1 MKKVLLSLLLLLT
14 LSGCA
19 HIHMENSREEPV
31 ALQPRESLTT
41 KIPELDGPAIT
52 IAVYGFQ
59 DKTGQ
64 MKPNDKLAVFSK
76 AVTQGAEVFLIK
88 SLQDSKNWFKVV
100 ERVGLDNLIK
110 ERQLI
115 RNQREVY
122 EGKDARP
129 LKPMTVA
136 GVMIEGGIIGYDS
149 NIRSGGNGARFLG
162 IGGSQQYRVDEIVIS
177 MRLISVNSGE
187 VLLTSAVSK
196 TIYSTQ
202 HNVGVLRF
210 VDAGTKALELE
221 NGMALNEPTT
231 YAVRVAI
238 EQAVHDMIIEGEKKG
253 IWRFKK
259 PKPVVEQSTPTV
271 NAVPE
276 KPEEKKDELVQP
288 QTSQA
293 PQGAPEPVP
302 AAPIE
307 PVGGKSNEAIPGV
320 EPKKEEKVTRIVP
333 IKPEHLVVIDE
344 KTEAKAETKTII
356 PSQELKSNAELFAPR
371 YLAQDAFVYKEA
383 NEKSQRTWLLK
394 KGTELTIISP
404 GPEGW
409 HLVRDAEKRKG
420 FVKQDVLTNKQQ

>member
-1 MKKVLLSLLLLLT
+1 MKKILLSLLIVTT

-19 HIHMENSREEPV
+19 TIHMDAGKEEPV
-31 ALQPRESLTT
+31 ALLPRESLTT
-41 KIPELDGPAIT
+41 KIPELDGPPIT
-52 IAVYGFQ
+52 IAVYGFL

-187 VLLTSAVSK
+187 VLLTTAVSK
-196 TIYSTQ
+196 TIFSTQ
-202 HNVGVLRF
+202 HNVGMLRF

-238 EQAVHDMIIEGEKKG
+238 EQAVYDMIVEGEKKG
-253 IWRFKK
+253 IWRYKK
-259 PKPVVEQSTPTV
+259 LVQAEVKKEEPKVEVKVESKVEVT
-271 NAVPE
+271 A
-276 KPEEKKDELVQP
+276 EEKKDVAVVQQPISETKPETVLVP
-288 QTSQA
+288 RVVPITSTA
-293 PQGAPEPVP
+293 V
-302 AAPIE
+302 
-307 PVGGKSNEAIPGV
+307 
-320 EPKKEEKVTRIVP
+320 KKEISKEP
-333 IKPEHLVVIDE
+333 
-344 KTEAKAETKTII
+344 
-356 PSQELKSNAELFAPR
+356 AELFGTRVLKEDA
-371 YLAQDAFVYKEA
+371 YLYKEA
-383 NEKSQRTWLLK
+383 DDKSQRIWQLK

>member
-1 MKKVLLSLLLLLT
+1 MKRLILSFVIAT
-14 LSGCA
+14 ALSGCA
-19 HIHMENSREEPV
+19 SIHMDVGRDEPV

-187 VLLTSAVSK
+187 VLLTTAVSK
-196 TIYSTQ
+196 TIFSTQ

-238 EQAVHDMIIEGEKKG
+238 EQAVYDMIVEGEKKG
-253 IWRFKK
+253 IWRYKK
-259 PKPVVEQSTPTV
+259 PVQTVVKEEV
-271 NAVPE
+271 KV
-276 KPEEKKDELVQP
+276 EEKKDVVVEPQPISETKPEEVIVSRVVPIAPTEVKVEEKKDVVVQP
-288 QTSQA
+288 QTQS
-293 PQGAPEPVP
+293 
-302 AAPIE
+302 
-307 PVGGKSNEAIPGV
+307 
-320 EPKKEEKVTRIVP
+320 
-333 IKPEHLVVIDE
+333 
-344 KTEAKAETKTII
+344 ETKTQTV
-356 PSQELKSNAELFAPR
+356 PSAAAEVKKEPADLFGTRVLKE
-371 YLAQDAFVYKEA
+371 DAYVYKEA
-383 NEKSQRTWLLK
+383 DEKSQRTWLLK

-420 FVKQDVLTNKQQ
+420 FVKQDVLTNKPQ

>member
-1 MKKVLLSLLLLLT
+1 MKRILLSLLIAT
-14 LSGCA
+14 ALSGCA
-19 HIHMENSREEPV
+19 TVHMDAGKEEPV
-31 ALQPRESLTT
+31 ALLPRENLTT
-41 KIPELDGPAIT
+41 KIPELDGPAIA
-52 IAVYGFQ
+52 IAVYGFT

-162 IGGSQQYRVDEIVIS
+162 IGGSQQYRVDEITIS

-187 VLLTSAVSK
+187 VLITTAVSK
-196 TIYSTQ
+196 TIFSTQ

-221 NGMALNEPTT
+221 NGQALNEPTT

-238 EQAVHDMIIEGEKKG
+238 EQAVYDMIVEGEKKG
-253 IWRFKK
+253 IWRYKK
-259 PKPVVEQSTPTV
+259 PAEVKKEEVIAEPKVEVKAVEAKVEEKKEVVAQPQPKVSAPVVEAKVEAKPAEPRPLFGQRKLKEAEFIYKEPNDKSQKTWQFKKGSVV
-271 NAVPE
+271 NV
-276 KPEEKKDELVQP
+276 VQP
-288 QTSQA
+288 GSE
-293 PQGAPEPVP
+293 GWV
-302 AAPIE
+302 
-307 PVGGKSNEAIPGV
+307 K
-320 EPKKEEKVTRIVP
+320 
-333 IKPEHLVVIDE
+333 VIDSE
-344 KTEAKAETKTII
+344 SRGGWVRLEALE
-356 PSQELKSNAELFAPR
+356 E
-371 YLAQDAFVYKEA
+371 
-383 NEKSQRTWLLK
+383 
-394 KGTELTIISP
+394 
-404 GPEGW
+404 
-409 HLVRDAEKRKG
+409 
-420 FVKQDVLTNKQQ
+420 VK

>member
-1 MKKVLLSLLLLLT
+1 MKRLLLT
-14 LSGCA
+14 FITATVLTGCA
-19 HIHMENSREEPV
+19 SIHMEASKEDPV
-31 ALQPRESLTT
+31 ALQPRESLTA
-41 KIPELDGPAIT
+41 KLPELDGPAIT

-177 MRLISVNSGE
+177 LRLISVNSGE
-187 VLLTSAVSK
+187 VLITNAVSK

-202 HNVGVLRF
+202 HNVGMLRF

-221 NGMALNEPTT
+221 NGQALNEPTT

-238 EQAVHDMIIEGEKKG
+238 EQAVYDMIVEGEKKG
-253 IWRFKK
+253 IWRYKK
-259 PKPVVEQSTPTV
+259 PKTDPAPVV
-271 NAVPE
+271 
-276 KPEEKKDELVQP
+276 KEETKDELVQS

-293 PQGAPEPVP
+293 PQRAPEPQP
-302 AAPIE
+302 AAQTVTGNTE
-307 PVGGKSNEAIPGV
+307 GNGKGQTNEAKV
-320 EPKKEEKVTRIVP
+320 QEEPAAKI
-333 IKPEHLVVIDE
+333 E
-344 KTEAKAETKTII
+344 KTEKQTQPVTVY
-356 PSQELKSNAELFAPR
+356 LK
-371 YLAQDAFVYKEA
+371 QDSYVYKDS
-383 NEKSQRTWLLK
+383 NEKSQRTWWLK
-394 KGTELTIISP
+394 KGTELKIQGTVT
-404 GPEGW
+404 EGW
-409 HLVRDAEKRKG
+409 YFVVDAEKRKG
-420 FVKQDVLTNKQQ
+420 FVKSDVLSEHKPQ

>member
-1 MKKVLLSLLLLLT
+1 MKRALLSLLIATT

-19 HIHMENSREEPV
+19 TIHMDVGRDEPV

-41 KIPELDGPAIT
+41 KIPELDGPPIT

-187 VLLTSAVSK
+187 VLLTTAVSK
-196 TIYSTQ
+196 TIFSTQ

-221 NGMALNEPTT
+221 NGQALNEPTT

-238 EQAVHDMIIEGEKKG
+238 EQAVYDMIVEGEKKG
-253 IWRFKK
+253 IWRYKK
-259 PKPVVEQSTPTV
+259 P
-271 NAVPE
+271 AAAARPE
-276 KPEEKKDELVQP
+276 GVKVEEKKE
-288 QTSQA
+288 
-293 PQGAPEPVP
+293 EPKV
-302 AAPIE
+302 E
-307 PVGGKSNEAIPGV
+307 VKV
-320 EPKKEEKVTRIVP
+320 EPKVEIKVEEKKEVVVEPQP
-333 IKPEHLVVIDE
+333 ISETKPEAVLVPRVVPVAPTAVKKE
-344 KTEAKAETKTII
+344 QPKEPTNLFGTRV
-356 PSQELKSNAELFAPR
+356 LKEDA
-371 YLAQDAFVYKEA
+371 YLYKEA
-383 NEKSQRTWLLK
+383 DDKSQKTWQLK
-394 KGTELTIISP
+394 KGTELTIVSP
-404 GPEGW
+404 GPDGW
-409 HLVRDAEKRKG
+409 HSVRDAEKRKG
-420 FVKQDVLTNKQQ
+420 FVKQDVLTNKQ

>member
-1 MKKVLLSLLLLLT
+1 MKLILSLLLVT
-14 LSGCA
+14 VLSGCA
-19 HIHMENSREEPV
+19 TIHMDAAREDAV
-31 ALQPRESLTT
+31 ALTPRESLTN
-41 KIPELDGPAIT
+41 KIPQLDGPPMT
-52 IAVYGFQ
+52 IAVYGFT

-64 MKPNDKLAVFSK
+64 MKPNDRLAVFSK
-76 AVTQGAEVFLIK
+76 AVTQGSEVFLIK
-88 SLQDSKNWFKVV
+88 ALQDSKNWFKVV

-136 GVMIEGGIIGYDS
+136 GIMIEGGIIGYDS

-177 MRLISVNSGE
+177 LRLVSVNSGE
-187 VLLTSAVSK
+187 VLISNAVSK

-221 NGMALNEPTT
+221 NGQALNEPTT

-238 EQAVHDMIIEGEKKG
+238 EQAVYDMIIEGEKKG
-253 IWRFKK
+253 MWRFKK
-259 PKPVVEQSTPTV
+259 SVTQEVPVV
-271 NAVPE
+271 
-276 KPEEKKDELVQP
+276 KEEKKDELVQP

-293 PQGAPEPVP
+293 PQGAPEPLP
-302 AAPIE
+302 PAPIE
-307 PVGGKSNEAIPGV
+307 PVKQESNGASQTV
-320 EPKKEEKVTRIVP
+320 EPKAEKITRIVP
-333 IKPEHLVVIDE
+333 IQPEHLVVVE
-344 KTEAKAETKTII
+344 KVETNT
-356 PSQELKSNAELFAPR
+356 NTNTAPVVKPPAQLWSSR
-371 YLAQDAFVYKEA
+371 YLKEDSFVYKEP
-383 NEKSQRTWLLK
+383 NEKSQRTWQLK
-394 KGTELTIISP
+394 KGTEFNIISP

-409 HLVRDAEKRKG
+409 HYVVDAEKRKG
-420 FVKQDVLTNKQQ
+420 YVRADVLSEHRPK

>member
-1 MKKVLLSLLLLLT
+1 MKRLVLLLLVLLT

-19 HIHMENSREEPV
+19 TTHMDTGKEEPV
-31 ALQPRESLTT
+31 ALKPRESLTT

-149 NIRSGGNGARFLG
+149 NIRSGGSGARFLG
-162 IGGSQQYRVDEIVIS
+162 IGASQQYRVDEIVIS

-187 VLLTSAVSK
+187 VLLTTAVSK
-196 TIYSTQ
+196 TIFSTQ
-202 HNVGVLRF
+202 HNVGMLRF

-231 YAVRVAI
+231 YAVRVSI
-238 EQAVHDMIIEGEKKG
+238 EQAVYDMIVEGEKKG
-253 IWRFKK
+253 IWRYKK
-259 PKPVVEQSTPTV
+259 PAQAEVKKEEVKVEPVKDVVVEPQPISETRPE
-271 NAVPE
+271 AVLVSKVVPIALAE
-276 KPEEKKDELVQP
+276 VKKEEVKAEEKKDVVVQS
-288 QTSQA
+288 QTQS
-293 PQGAPEPVP
+293 
-302 AAPIE
+302 
-307 PVGGKSNEAIPGV
+307 
-320 EPKKEEKVTRIVP
+320 
-333 IKPEHLVVIDE
+333 
-344 KTEAKAETKTII
+344 ETKTQAV
-356 PSQELKSNAELFAPR
+356 PSTATEVKKEQPKDPVDLFGTRVLKEDA
-371 YLAQDAFVYKEA
+371 YLYKEA
-383 NEKSQRTWLLK
+383 DDKSQRTWQLK
-394 KGTELTIISP
+394 KGVELTIVSP

>member
-1 MKKVLLSLLLLLT
+1 MKRLILSFVIAT
-14 LSGCA
+14 ALSGCA
-19 HIHMENSREEPV
+19 HVQMDAGKEEPV

-41 KIPELDGPAIT
+41 KIPELDGPPIT

-162 IGGSQQYRVDEIVIS
+162 IGGSQQYRVDEIVVS

-187 VLLTSAVSK
+187 VMLTSSVSK
-196 TIYSTQ
+196 TIFSTQ

-221 NGMALNEPTT
+221 NGVAMNEPTT

-238 EQAVHDMIIEGEKKG
+238 EQAVYDMIIGGEKKG

-259 PKPVVEQSTPTV
+259 PG
-271 NAVPE
+271 
-276 KPEEKKDELVQP
+276 
-288 QTSQA
+288 QA
-293 PQGAPEPVP
+293 EV
-302 AAPIE
+302 
-307 PVGGKSNEAIPGV
+307 
-320 EPKKEEKVTRIVP
+320 KKEESKVEV
-333 IKPEHLVVIDE
+333 KIDE
-344 KTEAKAETKTII
+344 KKEVVVQTLPISETK
-356 PSQELKSNAELFAPR
+356 PEAELVPR
-371 YLAQDAFVYKEA
+371 VIPVVPVVKKEQPKDPVDLFGTRVLKEDAYLYKEA
-383 NEKSQRTWLLK
+383 DDKSQRTWQLK
-394 KGTELTIISP
+394 KGTELSIISP
-404 GPEGW
+404 GPESW

>member
-1 MKKVLLSLLLLLT
+1 MKQVLLSFVIAT
-14 LSGCA
+14 VLSGCA
-19 HIHMENSREEPV
+19 TVHMEAGRDDPV
-31 ALQPRESLTT
+31 ALLPRESLTT
-41 KIPELDGPAIT
+41 KIPELDGPPIA
-52 IAVYGFQ
+52 IAVYGFT

-162 IGGSQQYRVDEIVIS
+162 IGGSQQYRVDEIVVS

-187 VLLTSAVSK
+187 VLLTTAVSK
-196 TIYSTQ
+196 TIFSTQ
-202 HNVGVLRF
+202 HNVGMLRF

-238 EQAVHDMIIEGEKKG
+238 EQAVYDMIVEGEKKG
-253 IWRFKK
+253 IWRYKK
-259 PKPVVEQSTPTV
+259 PGQAEVKKEEPKVEV
-271 NAVPE
+271 KV
-276 KPEEKKDELVQP
+276 EEKKDVVVEPQPISETKPEAVLVPRVIPVVTKEVKKEEVKVEEKKDVVVQP
-288 QTSQA
+288 QT
-293 PQGAPEPVP
+293 
-302 AAPIE
+302 
-307 PVGGKSNEAIPGV
+307 KS
-320 EPKKEEKVTRIVP
+320 
-333 IKPEHLVVIDE
+333 
-344 KTEAKAETKTII
+344 ETKTQTV
-356 PSQELKSNAELFAPR
+356 PSATTEVRKEQPKDPVDLFGTRVLKEDA
-371 YLAQDAFVYKEA
+371 YLYKEA
-383 NEKSQRTWLLK
+383 DDKSQRTWQLK
-394 KGTELTIISP
+394 KGVELTIISP

>member
-1 MKKVLLSLLLLLT
+1 MKRVLLSWLVAT
-14 LSGCA
+14 ALSGCA
-19 HIHMENSREEPV
+19 TVHMEAAQEEPV
-31 ALQPRESLTT
+31 ALKPKENLTT

-122 EGKDARP
+122 EGKDAKP

-177 MRLISVNSGE
+177 LRLISVNSGE
-187 VLLTSAVSK
+187 VLLTNAVSK

-202 HNVGVLRF
+202 HNVGMLRF
-210 VDAGTKALELE
+210 IDAGTRALELE
-221 NGMALNEPTT
+221 NGQALNEPTT

-238 EQAVHDMIIEGEKKG
+238 EQAVYDMIVEGEKKG
-253 IWRFKK
+253 IWRYKK
-259 PKPVVEQSTPTV
+259 LGQAEVKQEVKAEPKVEAKVEEAKVEEKKEVVVQPPPKVSAPVVEV
-271 NAVPE
+271 KV
-276 KPEEKKDELVQP
+276 EEKKTESRPLFGQR
-288 QTSQA
+288 
-293 PQGAPEPVP
+293 
-302 AAPIE
+302 
-307 PVGGKSNEAIPGV
+307 KLKEAEFI
-320 EPKKEEKVTRIVP
+320 
-333 IKPEHLVVIDE
+333 
-344 KTEAKAETKTII
+344 
-356 PSQELKSNAELFAPR
+356 
-371 YLAQDAFVYKEA
+371 YKEPTD
-383 NEKSQRTWLLK
+383 KSQRTWQFK
-394 KGTELTIISP
+394 KGTVVNVVQP
-404 GPEGW
+404 GIEGW
-409 HLVRDAEKRKG
+409 
-420 FVKQDVLTNKQQ
+420 VKVIDGENRGGWIRVEQMEEVK